1 MSARPRAAVV
11 VTSTWEANKMATVGL
26 VLVSWMLHKDVLW
39 WQFVLVVIFDLILA
53 RQMRK

>member
-1 MSARPRAAVV
+1 
-11 VTSTWEANKMATVGL
+11 MATVGL

-39 WQFVLVVIFDLILA
+39 WQFVLVVIFDLLLA